1 MHLFSM
7 TRTAVL
13 AVGLVMASAIM
24 TAAFA
29 DTASLSTQKQ
39 STNGSPYDG
48 QGFTIPESQIYS

>member
-13 AVGLVMASAIM
+13 AVGLAMASAIM

-29 DTASLSTQKQ
+29 DTASLSTQQQ
-39 STNGSPYDG
+39 STNGSP
-48 QGFTIPESQIYS
+48 